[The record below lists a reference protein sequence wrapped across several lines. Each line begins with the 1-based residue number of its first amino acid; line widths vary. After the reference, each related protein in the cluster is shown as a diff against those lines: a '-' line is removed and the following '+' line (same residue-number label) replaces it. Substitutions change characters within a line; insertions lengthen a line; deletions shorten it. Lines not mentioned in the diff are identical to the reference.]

1 MTPAWGLAE
10 NVTIATAHP
19 GPRPPTVE
27 HIDRQALALRDV
39 AEPSGAD
46 GVSSVAIG
54 QCLPH
59 CEVEIRDGGGKPLPD
74 RHVGAVWLRTNSLFI
89 GYHRDPER
97 TATAL
102 RDGWLDTGDV
112 GYLATGDLFFVSRDK
127 DLIVIGGEKYAPH
140 DVEAAINAVPGVR
153 TGCAVA
159 FGVLDEARGTEDV
172 AAVVETRI
180 DDEAGQTALGE
191 AIRAS
196 VTSATGLGLRHLL
209 LVPPGGIEK
218 TTSGKLARRATRARW
233 AEQLGTGGAAG
244 AA

>member
-19 GPRPPTVE
+19 GPRVPTVE
-27 HIDRQALALRDV
+27 HIDRQALARRDV
-39 AEPSGAD
+39 AEPSGTG

-59 CEVEIRDGGGKPLPD
+59 CEVEIRDGAGRAVPD
-74 RHVGAVWLRTNSLFI
+74 RHVGAVWLRTDSLFI
-89 GYHRDPER
+89 GYHRDAAR
-97 TATAL
+97 TAAAL

-112 GYLATGDLFFVSRDK
+112 GYLAEGDLFFVSRDK

-172 AAVVETRI
+172 AAVVETRV
-180 DDEAGQTALGE
+180 DDAREQAALGE
-191 AIRAS
+191 AIRTS
-196 VTSATGLGLRHLL
+196 VSNATGLGLRHLL

-218 TTSGKLARRATRARW
+218 TTSGKLARRATRERW
-233 AEQLGTGGAAG
+233 AEHLPSAG
-244 AA
+244 APGA